1 MPIYLLTVFPPVLDR
16 RRSAILPGTLD
27 FDIAHLLPA
36 NPDTVADAL
45 LDEDFQASLS
55 DVGALREREVLSQTT
70 ANDGAVTRRIRCVL
84 GIDLGAAAKFLGG
97 AEPAWVEEARWD
109 PKAMLWSWTIHPE
122 VAEDL
127 LESKGTTGIEADDEG
142 AVRRVSGSVKVK
154 VPIYG
159 SKVEGH
165 IVKGLTAAYDEEA
178 DRLHDW
184 LQR

>member
-1 MPIYLLTVFPPVLDR
+1 
-16 RRSAILPGTLD
+16 LD

-36 NPDTVADAL
+36 DPDTVADVL

-55 DVGALREREVLSQTT
+55 DVGALREREVLSQKT
-70 ANDGAVTRRIRCVL
+70 AKDGTVTRRTRCVL
-84 GIDLGAAAKFLGG
+84 GIDLGAAAKFLGD
-97 AEPAWVEEARWD
+97 AEPAWVEDARWD
-109 PKAMLWSWTIHPE
+109 PKKMLWSWTIRPE

-142 AVRRVSGSVKVK
+142 AVRRVSGTVKVK

-184 LQR
+184 LEG

>member
-1 MPIYLLTVFPPVLDR
+1 MDR
-16 RRSAILPGTLD
+16 RRSAILARTLD

-36 NPDTVADAL
+36 DPDTVADAL
-45 LDEDFQASLS
+45 LDEDFQVSLS
-55 DVGALREREVLSQTT
+55 EVGVLRDREVLSQRTT
-70 ANDGAVTRRIRCVL
+70 KNGTVTRRIRCVL
-84 GIDLGAAAKFLGG
+84 EIDLGAAAKFLGD

-127 LESKGTTGIEADDEG
+127 IESKGTTGIEADHEG
-142 AVRRVSGSVKVK
+142 AVRRVSGTVKVK

-165 IVKGLTAAYDEEA
+165 IVRGLTAAYDEEA

-184 LQR
+184 LEG

>member
-1 MPIYLLTVFPPVLDR
+1 VTGNTFSSSVDL
-16 RRSAILPGTLD
+16 RRSAILPRTLD

-36 NPDTVADAL
+36 DPDTVADVL

-55 DVGALREREVLSQTT
+55 AVGALRQREVLSQKT
-70 ANDGAVTRRIRCVL
+70 ATNGTVTRRIRCVL
-84 GIDLGAAAKFLGG
+84 GIDLGAASKFLGD

-122 VAEDL
+122 VAEEL
-127 LESKGTTGIEADDEG
+127 IESKGTTGVEADDGG
-142 AVRRVSGSVKVK
+142 AVRRVSGNVKVK

-159 SKVEGH
+159 SKVEGR
-165 IVKGLTAAYDEEA
+165 IVRGLTAAYDEEA

-184 LQR
+184 LEG

>member
-1 MPIYLLTVFPPVLDR
+1 M
-16 RRSAILPGTLD
+16 D

-36 NPDTVADAL
+36 DPDTVADVL

-55 DVGALREREVLSQTT
+55 DVGALREREVLSQK
-70 ANDGAVTRRIRCVL
+70 AGKDGTVMRRTRCVL
-84 GIDLGAAAKFLGG
+84 GIDLGAASKFLGD

-109 PKAMLWSWTIHPE
+109 PKTMLWSWTIHPE

-127 LESKGTTGIEADDEG
+127 LESGGTTGIESDDEG
-142 AVRRVSGSVKVK
+142 AVRRVSGTVKVK

-165 IVKGLTAAYDEEA
+165 IVTGLTAAYDEEA

-184 LQR
+184 LHG